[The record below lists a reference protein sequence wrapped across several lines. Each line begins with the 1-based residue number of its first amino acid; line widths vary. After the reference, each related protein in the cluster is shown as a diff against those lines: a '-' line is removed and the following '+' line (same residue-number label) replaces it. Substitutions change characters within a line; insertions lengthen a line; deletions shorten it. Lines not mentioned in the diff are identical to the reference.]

1 LRATGIDVRFVPKA
15 DIGYCAVTVAL
26 RFRYASLCSS
36 VQLKIETP
44 LQGDDYLL
52 EYYEDGDPKLPL
64 CLDRRPAA
72 GTTFYFGLS
81 DNGVTD
87 KSGK

>member
-1 LRATGIDVRFVPKA
+1 
-15 DIGYCAVTVAL
+15 
-26 RFRYASLCSS
+26 

-52 EYYEDGDPKLPL
+52 EYYEDGDPKLL
-64 CLDRRPAA
+64 ASTEDLSSLRRPHEQP
-72 GTTFYFGLS
+72 GNTFYFGLS